1 MEKFDKIPGQPTY
14 NFINPGQRFVTL
26 ANAIIGQIGQK
37 QHLNNENIR
46 PQVAQWPMDD
56 SAYYYRLE
64 KKDYGN
70 RGGIHYFLEHFIPG
84 MSPDPIARYK
94 LTAWG
99 VSSVSAIKKI
109 DYSDREIKQTPS
121 EQKDTERIAIAI
133 LAQSA
138 TREDGQFIK
147 EAFDKQFDE
156 LVGAI
161 ILSDAAVQNDE
172 SLPELN
178 ADMARNSAANY
189 MGHLM
194 CIAAEEYLVRDTSS
208 QARSTSMNQA
218 PKKTNDVD
226 STEYFMTN
234 AVYVANR
241 IGKQWR
247 NTVEPDM

>member
-1 MEKFDKIPGQPTY
+1 MEKFDKTPGQPTY
-14 NFINPGQRFVTL
+14 NFIKPGDRFMTL
-26 ANAIIGQIGQK
+26 ANAIIDQIGQK
-37 QHLNNENIR
+37 QQLNNENIR

-64 KKDYGN
+64 KKDYGT
-70 RGGIHYFLEHFIPG
+70 RGGTHYILEHFIPG

-99 VSSVSAIKKI
+99 ASPVGTIKKI
-109 DYSDREIKQTPS
+109 DYSDKEIKQTPS

-138 TREDGQFIK
+138 TREDEQFIK

-161 ILSDAAVQNDE
+161 ILSDAAVQNGE
-172 SLPELN
+172 PLPELN
-178 ADMARNSAANY
+178 ADMAKNSAANY

-194 CIAAEEYLVRDTSS
+194 CIAAEEYLIGATSS
-208 QARSTSMNQA
+208 QAGSTPINQA
-218 PKKTNDVD
+218 PKKMNDEG
-226 STEYFMTN
+226 SIEYFMTN
-234 AVYVANR
+234 AIDIANR
-241 IGKQWR
+241 IGKRWR